1 MAGRLWLTVR
11 WFLEQLARQFMEFDC
26 PSRAGALTYTTLFAV
41 VPMMT
46 VAYAMLSILP
56 AYDGVAERVE
66 SFIFQNFVPA
76 SSEMVQEYLSDFSR
90 RARGLSIIG
99 FAFLFVTTFLLLL
112 TIEGTFN
119 AIWEVAEPRTG
130 MQRLL
135 VYWGVMSLGP
145 PMILGGILISFYLGS
160 LPLLTDLDVFGI
172 STLLLGYLPGIL
184 TCLGFTVMYFAV
196 PNTRVK
202 VRHAFVGG
210 VLAMLAL
217 EVAKKIFNLVVANS
231 SVASIYGA
239 FAAVPFFLTWMYMVW
254 VLILSGA
261 IIVRTLGLKPEIQI
275 GPTEPILVKSARIL
289 ELLYAAHLDGRGV
302 TDAEIEDAV
311 SLHSGEREQILR
323 VLLDLKVL
331 RYADETWILG
341 RSLKTLT
348 LWDLYQRLP
357 DGVDMAG
364 LERVRDM
371 GHVVEPLKS
380 LVQFGSNQMSISLD
394 TVFAAVEQSSPYRTQ
409 EL

>member
-145 PMILGGILISFYLGS
+145 P
-160 LPLLTDLDVFGI
+160 
-172 STLLLGYLPGIL
+172 
-184 TCLGFTVMYFAV
+184 
-196 PNTRVK
+196 
-202 VRHAFVGG
+202 
-210 VLAMLAL
+210 
-217 EVAKKIFNLVVANS
+217 
-231 SVASIYGA
+231 
-239 FAAVPFFLTWMYMVW
+239 
-254 VLILSGA
+254 
-261 IIVRTLGLKPEIQI
+261 
-275 GPTEPILVKSARIL
+275 
-289 ELLYAAHLDGRGV
+289 
-302 TDAEIEDAV
+302 
-311 SLHSGEREQILR
+311 
-323 VLLDLKVL
+323 
-331 RYADETWILG
+331 
-341 RSLKTLT
+341 
-348 LWDLYQRLP
+348 
-357 DGVDMAG
+357 
-364 LERVRDM
+364 
-371 GHVVEPLKS
+371 
-380 LVQFGSNQMSISLD
+380 
-394 TVFAAVEQSSPYRTQ
+394 
-409 EL
+409 